1 MLYEIEGKAGIIGQV
16 SKAEESKAGS
26 TLFVASTDDEDR
38 HGDIVRQDWKL
49 AQYRAN
55 PVILWMHD
63 HMQAPIGRAKSAKT
77 VKGEDGRSRLMIDV
91 EWDASGVNPLA
102 ETIAAQFTS
111 GYLSTGSVGFVPS
124 KRTFRN
130 QLSEDH
136 SAYKPLGKGQPQYMH
151 GMYLEGNNLLEFSAT
166 TIPAN
171 PNARAVRAWAQ
182 EAEDPAEQ
190 VKRLLSESGARAELR
205 SMMLDWLRQDPEMLQ
220 AVRAAY
226 LSAPEPEPSRNV
238 LNFDTLAAALDI
250 K

>member
-16 SKAEESKAGS
+16 SKAEETKSGS

-49 AQYRAN
+49 AEYRSN

-63 HMQAPIGRAKSAKT
+63 HMQAPIGRAKSART
-77 VKGEDGRSRLMIDV
+77 VTGEDGRSRLMIDV

-102 ETIAAQFTS
+102 ETIAAQFAN
-111 GYLSTGSVGFVPS
+111 GYLSTGSVGFVPN

-136 SAYKPLGKGQPQYMH
+136 AAYKPLGKGESQWMH
-151 GMYLEGNNLLEFSAT
+151 GMYLEQNNLLEFSAT

-182 EAEDPAEQ
+182 EADEPTAQ
-190 VKRLLSESGARAELR
+190 VSRLLSESGVRSELR
-205 SMMLDWLRQDPEMLQ
+205 SLMLEWLRQDPEMLQ

-226 LSAPEPEPSRNV
+226 LSAPEPKPTRNV
-238 LNFDTLAAALDI
+238 LNFDTLADALNI